1 MVLAVSMDS
10 VASNVPSAE
19 RAAIIP
25 RGMLLPVQA
34 LTMDFVFET
43 AAALGAAG
51 SSPYAL
57 SAGEQLSPEMTSMHV
72 QSTARA
78 AEANAVAGP
87 DLSGIS
93 RELASKTV
101 QMVQGQQQASS
112 SASESV
118 EARSAQSCQGV
129 RIGAVG
135 LMLSYEDSSE
145 LTEVP
150 ELYYLPNSPV
160 WVKGLANL
168 HGNLIPVLDVAE
180 YLGIEAQTDHSAV
193 HMPARAKNMLMV
205 LGHGAE
211 AAGVLVDGIS
221 QRLTPLKRHKTDTDT
236 APELLLAHLRGA
248 YFIDNQLWFDLDC
261 SSLLTTLEQE
271 MMHQA

>member
-1 MVLAVSMDS
+1 MNAVVLNVSS
-10 VASNVPSAE
+10 VESAQT
-19 RAAIIP
+19 IP
-25 RGMLLPVQA
+25 HGMLLPVQA
-34 LTMDFVFET
+34 LSIGFTFEK
-43 AAALGAAG
+43 AAVYEVENP
-51 SSPYAL
+51 SPSKL
-57 SAGEQLSPEMTSMHV
+57 SAGEQLSPEMLPMHV
-72 QSTARA
+72 SA
-78 AEANAVAGP
+78 AKAADAHAVAGADP
-87 DLSGIS
+87 SSGIAH
-93 RELASKTV
+93 ELPQQNTA
-101 QMVQGQQQASS
+101 QMAQAQQIICL
-112 SASESV
+112 ASESV

-129 RIGAVG
+129 RIGDVG
-135 LMLSYEDSSE
+135 LMLTYEDSSE

-150 ELYYLPNSPV
+150 ELYYLPNSPA

-211 AAGVLVDGIS
+211 AAGVLVDGIP

-236 APELLLAHLRGA
+236 APELLLPHLRGA

>member
-1 MVLAVSMDS
+1 MDS

-129 RIGAVG
+129 RIGKVG

-150 ELYYLPNSPV
+150 ELYYLPNSPA

-211 AAGVLVDGIS
+211 AAGVLVDGIP

-236 APELLLAHLRGA
+236 APELLLPHLRGA

>member
-1 MVLAVSMDS
+1 MDVLAVTMNA
-10 VASNVPSAE
+10 VASNVPSVE
-19 RAAIIP
+19 SAAIIP
-25 RGMLLPVQA
+25 YGMLLPVQA
-34 LTMDFVFET
+34 LTMGFVFEGAAASGAKKPLPDALPAEEQLPPEMVPMHVPAVT
-43 AAALGAAG
+43 AADA
-51 SSPYAL
+51 S
-57 SAGEQLSPEMTSMHV
+57 
-72 QSTARA
+72 
-78 AEANAVAGP
+78 AVAGVAP
-87 DLSGIS
+87 LLDAAH
-93 RELASKTV
+93 ELAQKTV
-101 QMVQGQQQASS
+101 QQASVL
-112 SASESV
+112 ASESV

-168 HGNLIPVLDVAE
+168 HGNLIPVFDLAE
-180 YLGIEAQTDHSAV
+180 YLGIEAQTHQSAAYL
-193 HMPARAKNMLMV
+193 PARTKNMLMV

-211 AAGVLVDGIS
+211 AAGVLVDGMP
-221 QRLTPLKRHKTDTDT
+221 QRLAPLERYKTNTDT
-236 APELLLAHLRGA
+236 APALLLPHLRGA